1 MGSSAT
7 LDGNTAA
14 SVASTF
20 DALAW
25 EMELAG
31 ARCVLLDDA
40 IGELM
45 SGLGPE
51 QKVKVLEEM
60 HAVDLLSQ
68 QLSAL
73 SAFARKV
80 GGQVGQ
86 EVAVD
91 IRFALSDITLGAVAD
106 RMLSALGGKPQ
117 EMFGGD
123 VAGDLDL
130 F

>member
-1 MGSSAT
+1 MGSLAVIDQN
-7 LDGNTAA
+7 LPA

-31 ARCVLLDDA
+31 ARCLLLDDA

-45 SGLGPE
+45 SGLEPE
-51 QKVKVLEEM
+51 KKAKVLEEM

-80 GGQVGQ
+80 GGQVGE

-91 IRFALSDITLGAVAD
+91 IGYALSDITLGSVAD
-106 RMLSALGGKPQ
+106 RMLSALSGKPQ
-117 EMFGGD
+117 EIFDGAD
-123 VAGDLDL
+123 AGELDL